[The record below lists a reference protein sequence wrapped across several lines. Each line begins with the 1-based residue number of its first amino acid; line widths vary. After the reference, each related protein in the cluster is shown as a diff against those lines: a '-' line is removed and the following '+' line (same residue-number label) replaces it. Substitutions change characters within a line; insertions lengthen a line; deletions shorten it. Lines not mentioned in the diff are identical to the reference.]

1 MISRWLREVARD
13 VLGVSLGEG
22 RSGIPGGLVEY
33 DVRVRWLH
41 DRLGNELC
49 VSCRCRECG
58 ARRSLLFPIRRMAVH
73 VERSHR

>member
-1 MISRWLREVARD
+1 MIRRWLREVAGD
-13 VLGVSLGEG
+13 LLGVAIGEG
-22 RSGIPGGLVEY
+22 TSGIPGGVVEY
-33 DVRVRWLH
+33 DVRVRWLR

-58 ARRSLLFPIRRMAVH
+58 ARRSLLFPVRRMAVH